1 MTYALLAFG
10 LLGLIGWGVW
20 MYRKG
25 KRSAEADAMEDVLD
39 DVAVARKAREAIE
52 AKHIDVVRADLARRM
67 RKRAF

>member
-1 MTYALLAFG
+1 MTVYILLAFG
-10 LLGLIGWGVW
+10 LGLIGWGVW

-52 AKHIDVVRADLARRM
+52 AKHIDVVRADLSRRM

>member
-1 MTYALLAFG
+1 MTVYILLVFG
-10 LLGLIGWGVW
+10 FALIGWGVW

>member
-1 MTYALLAFG
+1 MTYALLALG
-10 LLGLIGWGVW
+10 LGLIGWGVW

>member
-1 MTYALLAFG
+1 MTYILLAFG
-10 LLGLIGWGVW
+10 LGLIGWGVW

-52 AKHIDVVRADLARRM
+52 AKHIDVVRSDLARRM